1 MPVPTL
7 FELARQRLIQN
18 ITLLTDV
25 GDIPYSFLEPV
36 LRHIQNPTQLQDL
49 EGKCPQICG
58 ETGALWLRF
67 IKRDIPDY
75 ATKPHEPRD
84 PRNWSKVYR
93 KLKKDAERE
102 KHEQGEAL
110 KQQMRALQN
119 DRAQNKTLIVDSKV
133 GYGAKPNQGFAFG
146 GRSWGLSGA
155 PAKTGKVGMDKLRRG
170 MFDRNRERPKAAQMP
185 AHVLAQRKKFVQP
198 PPRMVRMAEN
208 ANDSQKDITMS
219 QQASASLAARAER
232 LPSLSK
238 PHITQRPAPPQ
249 STAPQRTSLPAG
261 QQFHLPKLKPS
272 QEAGAAVLPK
282 RKKEE
287 ANLFHQPKRR
297 RV

>member
-1 MPVPTL
+1 MPVSTL

-49 EGKCPQICG
+49 EENCPQICG
-58 ETGALWLRF
+58 ETGSLWIRF

-75 ATKPHEPRD
+75 ANKPHEPRD

-102 KHEQGEAL
+102 KQEQGEAL
-110 KQQMRALQN
+110 KEQMRALQN

-133 GYGAKPNQGFAFG
+133 GYGSKPQGFAFG

-185 AHVLAQRKKFVQP
+185 AHVLAQRKKFVQAP
-198 PPRMVRMAEN
+198 ERMVRMAEN
-208 ANDSQKDITMS
+208 ANEGQRNMVVSKPAA
-219 QQASASLAARAER
+219 ASVATRKEG
-232 LPSLSK
+232 LPALSK
-238 PHITQRPAPPQ
+238 PHITQRPVPQQSAAPP
-249 STAPQRTSLPAG
+249 RTSLPTG
-261 QQFHLPKLKPS
+261 QQFHAPKLRPT
-272 QEAGAAVLPK
+272 QEAGAVAPPK

-287 ANLFHQPKRR
+287 ATMFHQPKRR